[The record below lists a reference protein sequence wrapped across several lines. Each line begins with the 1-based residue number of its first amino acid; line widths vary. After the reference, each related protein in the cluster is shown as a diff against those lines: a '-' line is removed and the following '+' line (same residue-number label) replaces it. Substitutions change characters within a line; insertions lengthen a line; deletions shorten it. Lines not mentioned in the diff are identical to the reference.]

1 MRQGEALGL
10 SAGLDRGLD
19 TMTCKTVHLYVT
31 ASLIK
36 LRYFKENLT
45 DRHRDCAL
53 KYSKCSSSSSSP
65 T

>member
-1 MRQGEALGL
+1 M
-10 SAGLDRGLD
+10 SAPRFVCRIRPWIRHHD
-19 TMTCKTVHLYVT
+19 CKTVHLYVT

-53 KYSKCSSSSSSP
+53 KYSKCSSSSP